1 MRRGNQGS
9 PLKIERI
16 IFYCLFFINN
26 KMTVLEEHPHK
37 IIVCAGGRAF
47 KVARA
52 FASNTWTFVYYN
64 KENITTLD
72 VIIRQ
77 QEAMKRQLKEVKN
90 KE

>member
-1 MRRGNQGS
+1 
-9 PLKIERI
+9 
-16 IFYCLFFINN
+16 
-26 KMTVLEEHPHK
+26 MTVIEDHPPK

-72 VIIRQ
+72 EIIRH
-77 QEAMKRQLKEVKN
+77 QEAMKKRLKIT
-90 KE
+90 